1 MSIRKIGG
9 TVTIVLAGL
18 ALGLVVTR
26 QLVTR
31 PENEV
36 LVLCGGSMRGA
47 LETLKERY
55 AQVSSDTILTTYGGS
70 GELCAQIQNTGKGDI
85 YVCHD
90 PFMPWA
96 DKKGLIGDWC
106 TLGSLEVVIIV
117 PKGNAKDIKTLEDL
131 ARPNL
136 RVGIGNQI
144 YSSSGQITK
153 YMLKKLDVGPDILE
167 NVRVETKGHQ
177 QRCNDV
183 VMGTLDTAIVWNA
196 VAKLYEDKVEIIPI
210 PKTYVDAITSA
221 TYGEIDLTYTKVTVG
236 MISPH
241 DKRPATQRFYEF
253 LATEGEAIFADLGFS
268 SVRETAP

>member
-1 MSIRKIGG
+1 MSKQKIGG
-9 TVTIVLAGL
+9 IVIIVLAGL
-18 ALGLVVTR
+18 ALGVVITR
-26 QLVTR
+26 QLITR
-31 PENEV
+31 PDNEV

-55 AQVSSDTILTTYGGS
+55 AKVSSDTILTTYGGS

-85 YVCHD
+85 YICHD

-117 PKGNAKDIKTLEDL
+117 PKGNPKNIKTLEDL

-183 VMGTLDTAIVWNA
+183 DMGTLDTAIVWNA
-196 VAKLYEDKVEIIPI
+196 VAKLYEDKMEIIRI

-221 TYGEIDLTYTKVTVG
+221 TYGEVDLTYTKVTVG
-236 MISPH
+236 MISPS
-241 DKRPATQRFYEF
+241 DQRPATQRFYEF
-253 LATEGEAIFADLGFS
+253 LATEGEAILADMGFS
-268 SVRETAP
+268 PVREPAL